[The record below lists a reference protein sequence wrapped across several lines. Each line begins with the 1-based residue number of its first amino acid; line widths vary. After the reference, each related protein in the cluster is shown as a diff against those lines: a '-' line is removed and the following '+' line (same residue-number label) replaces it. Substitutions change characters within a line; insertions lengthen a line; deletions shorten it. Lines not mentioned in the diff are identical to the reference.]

1 MSILQNMEY
10 NKVVGTVALVGA
22 TFLSPTTSY
31 GEDILSSLAQ
41 KASYDQFIDY
51 SSLKQST
58 VGEPILKNDKDMIV
72 KMEIYEIEKVIQKKY
87 NTKVLNYW
95 IPAEGMLEKSCLFVS
110 LEEQNVLLSKYDD
123 FELDLYL
130 SLEEKFKQSQLIN
143 MIALM

>member
-1 MSILQNMEY
+1 MGILQNMEY

-22 TFLSPTTSY
+22 FLSPTTSCS
-31 GEDILSSLAQ
+31 EDIFSSLAQ

-72 KMEIYEIEKVIQKKY
+72 KMEIYEIEKAIQKEY

-110 LEEQNVLLSKYDD
+110 LEEQNVLLSEYDD

-130 SLEEKFKQSQLIN
+130 LLEEKFKQSQLIS